1 MKSQKEIRAE
11 MEARREDDMR
21 MNSYSRWDRYDIS
34 LNGNDLIKGH
44 RFYNEESMKEFVIRT
59 MKKDSC
65 KDSTEVVVALS
76 VTDKITPRHFIR
88 HTFRKDRSEIK
99 YEMR

>member
-44 RFYNEESMKEFVIRT
+44 RFYNEESMKEFVVKT
-59 MKKDSC
+59 MKERCLGGSKV
-65 KDSTEVVVALS
+65 EVTLS

-88 HTFRKDRSEIK
+88 HTFKKDGSEIK